1 MSKIAA
7 LQFPTLALSESRLDY
22 YLKASKDNGANLVVL
37 GEYVINSFF
46 TELLHMP
53 KNMIKEQS
61 EAKKESLIKLAKK
74 YELEIIA
81 PYVSV
86 EAKSYKKLCLK
97 VTPNGVK
104 SYEQQILMP
113 YEHWNEEKF
122 FSNKTPSELKI
133 FTFNYEKIKCA
144 LLFGFETHFDIFW
157 QQIMAK
163 KIDLVIVPSACTF
176 ESKQRWEELLKTR
189 AFLNSTSILR
199 VNRIGKTKDE
209 WNFYGDTLFINA
221 FGEIE
226 SKLGSEEEMLII
238 EPKKSDEAR
247 KLWGFDKILRI
258 LKKVN
263 VRKIL
268 LQILIFSVLF
278 IVAFTINRILMQN
291 SFIPAGLISDK
302 NEIFLMYL
310 LGVFHDIRF
319 LSAAFLPF
327 LLCGFLS
334 LIFSNIKINN
344 KLVIY
349 SKNFI
354 SFFQAFI

>member
-22 YLKASKDNGANLVVL
+22 YLKASKESGANLVVL
-37 GEYVINSFF
+37 GEYVLNSFF
-46 TELLHMP
+46 TELLAMP
-53 KNMIKEQS
+53 KSIIKEQS

-133 FTFNYEKIKCA
+133 FTFNYEKLKCA
-144 LLFGFETHFDIFW
+144 LLFGFEIHFDIFW

-221 FGEIE
+221 FGGIE

-247 KLWGFDKILRI
+247 KLWGFDKII
-258 LKKVN
+258 KE
-263 VRKIL
+263 
-268 LQILIFSVLF
+268 F
-278 IVAFTINRILMQN
+278 
-291 SFIPAGLISDK
+291 K
-302 NEIFLMYL
+302 N
-310 LGVFHDIRF
+310 
-319 LSAAFLPF
+319 
-327 LLCGFLS
+327 
-334 LIFSNIKINN
+334 
-344 KLVIY
+344 
-349 SKNFI
+349 
-354 SFFQAFI
+354 

>member
-22 YLKASKDNGANLVVL
+22 YLKASKESGANLVVL
-37 GEYVINSFF
+37 GEYVLNSFF
-46 TELLHMP
+46 TELLAMP
-53 KNMIKEQS
+53 KSIIKEQS

-122 FSNKTPSELKI
+122 FSNKINKGNLKL
-133 FTFNYEKIKCA
+133 FTFNHDKLKCA

-247 KLWGFDKILRI
+247 KIWAFDKI
-258 LKKVN
+258 V
-263 VRKIL
+263 
-268 LQILIFSVLF
+268 
-278 IVAFTINRILMQN
+278 
-291 SFIPAGLISDK
+291 
-302 NEIFLMYL
+302 
-310 LGVFHDIRF
+310 
-319 LSAAFLPF
+319 
-327 LLCGFLS
+327 
-334 LIFSNIKINN
+334 
-344 KLVIY
+344 
-349 SKNFI
+349 KNF
-354 SFFQAFI
+354 